1 MVCISYYKSN
11 VCKTVKTNVKAGRNY
26 RPEIPMTTTKDNL
39 RLSYFMQTGC
49 KNELFREQLAQHV
62 PSAYAEKPFSGTSNR
77 YAFFPTDNVVEA
89 LRESGW
95 APVIAQ
101 EQRARAQE
109 RFGFQKHLIRF
120 HQRHELGRAV
130 LHDSRLELVLM
141 NSHDGGCAFRLFAGV
156 FRLVCAN
163 GLIVSEASFGAISI
177 RHTNR
182 TIEQVADAAQKI
194 ARTSEGIGGR
204 IDAFRQRVLS
214 DEERTDFAS
223 RALALRYDSADEAPV
238 RPSFLLEPNRRED
251 HGRSL
256 WQTFNVI
263 QERMMRGSRPDRF
276 KALREGRR
284 SARVRG
290 LTGLDAQLTINR
302 NLWALASSYLN

>member
-1 MVCISYYKSN
+1 
-11 VCKTVKTNVKAGRNY
+11 
-26 RPEIPMTTTKDNL
+26 MTTTTNNP
-39 RLSYFMQTGC
+39 RTSYFMHSGTDA
-49 KNELFREQLAQHV
+49 ELSREQLTRHV
-62 PSAYAEKPFSGTSNR
+62 PAAYAEKAYAGTSSR
-77 YAFFPTDNVVEA
+77 YAFFPTDTVVEA

-101 EQRARAQE
+101 EQRARAEE

-120 HQRHELGRAV
+120 HRREELGRAV

-156 FRLVCAN
+156 FRLVCSN
-163 GLIVSEASFGAISI
+163 GLVVSEASFGAISI
-177 RHTNR
+177 RHTHR
-182 TIEQVADAAQKI
+182 TVEQVVDASQKI
-194 ARTSEGIGGR
+194 AHNSDGIGGR

-214 DEERTDFAS
+214 EEERTDFAS
-223 RALALRYDSADEAPV
+223 RALALRYDTAAEAPV
-238 RPSFLLEPNRRED
+238 RPSYLLEPKRVED
-251 HGRSL
+251 RGSSL

-276 KALREGRR
+276 KAIQEHRR
-284 SARVRG
+284 TARVRA
-290 LTGLDAQLTINR
+290 LTGLDAQIGINR